1 VRKRTLRST
10 APVALKLHVLQFS
23 GALRSIGGLVR
34 AGQPLGEDRRLG
46 QRAHKLERDIQMQ
59 EHLLRMHG
67 ANVMQPNREIEAMER
82 HRQLQRV
89 DRAPP
94 EATAVGRPAAG
105 SGSTWLGT
113 SVPSS
118 SQLDVGSE
126 KQRKAL
132 QQQQFRE
139 DLDMQM
145 REKERREMSAASLGY
160 GLGMP
165 TREER
170 DLRAAHRATH
180 EESMR
185 QQMQNPPAA
194 VRVRPP
200 QQLGF
205 AHDPQVRVQ
214 SQWVGQRRV
223 AASKSTVAADLSVR
237 TALLW

>member
-1 VRKRTLRST
+1 M
-10 APVALKLHVLQFS
+10 QFS
-23 GALRSIGGLVR
+23 GALRSEGGLVR

-59 EHLLRMHG
+59 ESLLRMHG

-94 EATAVGRPAAG
+94 EATAVVRPAAG

-145 REKERREMSAASLGY
+145 REKERREMSATSLGY

-185 QQMQNPPAA
+185 QQMQNPPA

-205 AHDPQVRVQ
+205 AQDPQVRFRSHRV
-214 SQWVGQRRV
+214 SERRV
-223 AASKSTVAADLSVR
+223 AASKSTVADCQC
-237 TALLW
+237 ALHCVDHSCGTQWLQRLDYA